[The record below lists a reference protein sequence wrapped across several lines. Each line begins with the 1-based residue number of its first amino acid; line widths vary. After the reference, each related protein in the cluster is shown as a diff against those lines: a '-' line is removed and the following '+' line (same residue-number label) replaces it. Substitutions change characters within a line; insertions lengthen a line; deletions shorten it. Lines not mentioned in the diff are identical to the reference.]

1 MSDLARYLEVERM
14 SRLGRLGERLA
25 EERLAKFGFTEIKNL
40 NEGMNFPFADIV
52 ASRGQSR
59 YLIGVKTRNEYQSD
73 GKINPT
79 YNAIL
84 IRKDKNHELKILE
97 KTELEITHLL
107 WEQVRQLAD
116 KFNATP
122 AWVAVATR
130 PERNSYSAY
139 FGLAE
144 MIKNRRS
151 IPMKL
156 NERTKYELLAEHE
169 IDLRLTADLLNR
181 KRLDQSERA
190 L

>member
-14 SRLGRLGERLA
+14 SRLGRLGEHLA
-25 EERLAKFGFTEIKNL
+25 EERLAKAGFTEIKNL
-40 NEGMNFPFADIV
+40 NEGVNFPFADII
-52 ASRGQSR
+52 ASRGTTR
-59 YLIGVKTRNEYQSD
+59 YLIGVKTRNEYQSN

-84 IRKDKNHELKILE
+84 VRKDKNRELKALG
-97 KTELEITHLL
+97 KTEFEITHLL
-107 WEQVRQLAD
+107 WEEVGRLAS

-122 AWVAVATR
+122 AWIAVATR

-151 IPMKL
+151 IPMKP
-156 NERTKYELLAEHE
+156 NERTRYELLAEHE
-169 IDLRLTADLLNR
+169 IDLRLTPDLLNR
-181 KRLDQSERA
+181 RRFDQPERA